1 MTVFANDR
9 TNQAVRGNV
18 RANRYK
24 ELQVDESA
32 RTIDNFF
39 GLPAARTGIFCAAGV
54 NDGACAYGQ
63 PADGLFG
70 SSGIGTERGPSYFNL
85 DLSVGK
91 KFNITERQY
100 IDFRAEFFNA
110 LNHVSWVPPALNI
123 NSPATFGTITS
134 QVQSPRNIQFGLK
147 YYF

>member
-1 MTVFANDR
+1 M
-9 TNQAVRGNV
+9 
-18 RANRYK
+18 
-24 ELQVDESA
+24 
-32 RTIDNFF
+32 
-39 GLPAARTGIFCAAGV
+39 PAARTGIFCAAGV

-70 SSGIGTERGPSYFNL
+70 NSGIGTERGPSYFNL

-134 QVQSPRNIQFGLK
+134 QVQNPRNIQFGLK